1 MKQMPLILNTQ
12 KGMSS
17 ISWLAIIVLVGFFA
31 LSAIKLIPVYI
42 EYYTVISI
50 LDDMNKDSSLKG
62 QAASVISNAFQKRLS
77 IETSV
82 QSITK
87 DTYSIKKVKGRKS
100 FMIEVNYEVRKTL
113 IGNISLVAAFQHGVE
128 VGG

>member
-1 MKQMPLILNTQ
+1 MKQMPLMLNTQ

-42 EYYTVISI
+42 EYYAVISI
-50 LDDMNKDSSLKG
+50 LDDMNKDPSLKG

-100 FMIEVNYEVRKTL
+100 FMVEVNYEVRKTL
-113 IGNISLVAAFQHGVE
+113 IGNISLVAAFQHSVE